1 MADRVIINKKGIVS
15 SVVITATSNATY
27 VVAGNT
33 STSNVAM
40 AGETIAGA
48 TISQIFWGLANT
60 TTGYWTVRRG
70 ANTILILN
78 GTGYLDFAGNGLA
91 AIEDAGANVS
101 FSITDNAVGTI
112 RVELQKIP
120 QQNTATDYNY
130 I

>member
-1 MADRVIINKKGIVS
+1 
-15 SVVITATSNATY
+15 
-27 VVAGNT
+27 VAGNT

-48 TISQIFWGLANT
+48 TISQIFWGLANS
-60 TTGYWTVRRG
+60 TTGYWTVKRG

-91 AIEDAGANVS
+91 AIEDSGANVS

-120 QQNTATDYNY
+120 QQNTVTDYNY